1 MRFYTKQHQLY
12 CGIDLHARTMSL
24 CVFHQDGEI
33 LVHRNMP
40 AGPEPFLKAIAP
52 SREDLVVCVAC
63 LFPWYWRAD
72 LCARAGLPLVLGPA
86 LSRKA
91 MHGGKA
97 QNDTIAAQ
105 NMAVRRRGGMLPHAS
120 GYPADMRAT
129 RDLLRRRIP
138 LRRKR
143 AALLTPV
150 QQTNRQYHG
159 PELGTKSADTT
170 TLPGVA
176 ERCADPAARAV
187 VGDAGPRPRPTGP
200 GLRVLWPRGHM
211 RPGIGREAFWHLRHE
226 ARPRVAHVGLFRSGG
241 PVPPHQSCGPQVS
254 GPLRENTQAGQGLDG
269 LGAAAGPGG
278 LCHVATEGRVRSGHL
293 APELREGSRR
303 ACSSPWVT

>member
-24 CVFHQDGEI
+24 CVLHQDGEI

-40 AGPEPFLKAIAP
+40 AGPAPFLKAIAP

-170 TLPGVA
+170 TRPGVA
-176 ERCADPAARAV
+176 ERCADPAVPKSVAVDRALLDADDQRRRDLARAMV
-187 VGDAGPRPRPTGP
+187 KTAQQQDAPPLSGLQTVP
-200 GLRVLWPRGHM
+200 GLGPILRRVL
-211 RPGIGREAFWHLRHE
+211 L
-226 ARPRVAHVGLFRSGG
+226 
-241 PVPPHQSCGPQVS
+241 
-254 GPLRENTQAGQGLDG
+254 
-269 LGAAAGPGG
+269 
-278 LCHVATEGRVRSGHL
+278 
-293 APELREGSRR
+293 
-303 ACSSPWVT
+303 